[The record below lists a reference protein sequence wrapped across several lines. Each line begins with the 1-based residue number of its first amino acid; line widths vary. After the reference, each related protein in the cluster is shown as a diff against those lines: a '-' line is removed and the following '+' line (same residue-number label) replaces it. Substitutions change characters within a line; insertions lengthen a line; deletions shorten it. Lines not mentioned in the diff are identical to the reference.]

1 MDIMKQNNDGK
12 SPPQGSIVLS
22 TLDNLSRKIES
33 NDSNNN
39 AQDES
44 LLLKHGLC
52 LVIDKN
58 DKHQQQTHDNHGEE
72 YEPKGLLIQNSDK
85 GKSPI
90 LSKELDTVFPDGYS
104 EIPIQDLRQL
114 RDELNNLFI
123 NTTNDIDKTIAFN
136 DDIQLTQPMKATRY
150 PSSTS
155 SAQISQRIRQ
165 STHLSTMSPM
175 ATEDELKRFELFRS
189 VITHEDD
196 LLNQRVSWIILAQSF
211 LMAAFITA
219 TDAPGAF
226 RFVTAAVG
234 LVTVL
239 VALPAIVAAASNV
252 DVQQQVYF
260 RQIESDERCLVLH
273 GHRRDLRLKPTPQEE
288 KDRVKYGHVLPNMA
302 FRKRSAIRI
311 IYTAMF
317 LAGIQILGWVFL
329 LFALMINNQDL

>member
-1 MDIMKQNNDGK
+1 MNYMNIMKQNNDRK
-12 SPPQGSIVLS
+12 SPTHGSIVLRTS
-22 TLDNLSRKIES
+22 DN
-33 NDSNNN
+33 NT

-44 LLLKHGLC
+44 LLSKHSLF
-52 LVIDKN
+52 LLIDKN
-58 DKHQQQTHDNHGEE
+58 EKQEQQSDDNPGVEN
-72 YEPKGLLIQNSDK
+72 EPKGLLIQNNSNE
-85 GKSPI
+85 GKSSK
-90 LSKELDTVFPDGYS
+90 LSQELDGVFPDGYS
-104 EIPIQDLRQL
+104 EIPINDLRQL

-123 NTTNDIDKTIAFN
+123 NTTSHVNQSTTMSSDR
-136 DDIQLTQPMKATRY
+136 IQLTKPMKATRS

-155 SAQISQRIRQ
+155 SDRISQRIRQ
-165 STHLSTMSPM
+165 STHLSAMSPM
-175 ATEDELKRFELFRS
+175 ATEDELRRFELFRS

-219 TDAPGAF
+219 ADAPDTF

-273 GHRRDLRLKPTPQEE
+273 GHRRDLGMKPTQEEE
-288 KDRVKYGHVLPNMA
+288 KDRLKYGHVLPNMA

-317 LAGIQILGWVFL
+317 LASVQILGWVFL
-329 LFALMINNQDL
+329 LFALMIDEQEQ